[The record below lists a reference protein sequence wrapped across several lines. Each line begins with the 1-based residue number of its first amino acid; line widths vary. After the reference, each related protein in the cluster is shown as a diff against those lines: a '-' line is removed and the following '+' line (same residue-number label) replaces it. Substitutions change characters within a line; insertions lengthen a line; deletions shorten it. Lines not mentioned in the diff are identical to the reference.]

1 MAIEFKFKINE
12 VIKVASVIATDENNY
27 ENDLSDV
34 ITKVQYYYI
43 GVKEDHTFTWPMTLL
58 LSEPSVTDDFISIE
72 NITEEVVLGWINDA
86 EDFSDLNVFIEL
98 ELDKKI
104 SPVEV
109 PAYFDWLPD
118 SNTLPAGPTTPNQVN
133 ESDGE

>member
-1 MAIEFKFKINE
+1 MAIEFQFKINE
-12 VIKVASVIATDENNY
+12 VIKVVSVIATEENNY

-34 ITKVQYYYI
+34 ITKIQYYYI
-43 GVKEDHTFTWPMTLL
+43 GVKEGHIFTYPMQLL
-58 LSEPSVTDDFISIE
+58 LSNPSVTDDFILIE

-86 EDFSDLNVFIEL
+86 EDFTDLKVFIES

-109 PAYFDWLPD
+109 PVYFDWLPD
-118 SNTLPAGPTTPNQVN
+118 SNTLPAGPT
-133 ESDGE
+133 DGE

>member
-72 NITEEVVLGWINDA
+72 NIT
-86 EDFSDLNVFIEL
+86 
-98 ELDKKI
+98 
-104 SPVEV
+104 
-109 PAYFDWLPD
+109 
-118 SNTLPAGPTTPNQVN
+118 
-133 ESDGE
+133 